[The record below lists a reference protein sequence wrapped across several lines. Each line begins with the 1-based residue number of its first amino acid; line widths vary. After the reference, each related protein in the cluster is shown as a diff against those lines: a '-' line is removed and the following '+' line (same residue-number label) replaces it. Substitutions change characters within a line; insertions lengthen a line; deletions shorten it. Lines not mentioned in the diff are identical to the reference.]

1 MANFLGKRVRAEF
14 NGHDV
19 SHLTGV
25 SIGTMGKV
33 FDTYQT
39 LHDAFDH
46 DIEITEE
53 ASGSFDFIADDAAS
67 GDQRFKEIMAMTT
80 GFSDL
85 ADGGDGGTLA
95 NGDTSDTVVTVDEDW
110 TNPDNQ
116 VNYTG
121 SRFTTVYKL
130 IADADASIAFDHDT
144 DSIWTR
150 FKAQGE
156 NIDTVAFAMTSTGG
170 TSTHNYSMTVDIF
183 DELSFGNVSMGETAA
198 LASAGST
205 TTLRDSGILTA
216 ADNSFIGATIKFMSG
231 ANAGLTRTISDSDSS
246 DAEVTW
252 VAALPTAVASG
263 DQYMIYGAPSNTAK
277 GSFAEITFTVTYD
290 NFNGANKWRVLSST
304 DLGATWTGGDEL
316 TIGKYYW
323 LRLYRSGSAGNTGR
337 VRITTAANEISTG
350 HLHLLDQATSPLADS
365 YVANSEAVHYIKY
378 KSSEGLKVVVYDY
391 TDNSETNGVKW
402 TFNKVKLDS
411 VTPSF
416 ASKQA
421 TRASVSWKCNDWSFD
436 AI

>member
-1 MANFLGKRVRAEF
+1 MATKFLGTKRRIEF

-19 SHLTGV
+19 THLTGM
-25 SIGTMGKV
+25 SLGSMGKV
-33 FDTYQT
+33 YDTYQT
-39 LHDAFDH
+39 LSDPFDH

-53 ASGSFDFIADDAAS
+53 ASGSFDLIATDT
-67 GDQRFKEIMAMTT
+67 GMGEQKFKEMM
-80 GFSDL
+80 GLVLGHVDL
-85 ADGGDGGTLA
+85 ADGDGTALA
-95 NGDTSDTVVTVDEDW
+95 NLDDDDSIVFSEVDETDL
-110 TNPDNQ
+110 DIQ
-116 VNYTG
+116 GSYTG
-121 SRFTTVYKL
+121 ARYHAFYKR
-130 IADADASIAFDHDT
+130 IADADGYADFAQND
-144 DSIWTR
+144 DSIWIR
-150 FKAQGE
+150 IKAMGE
-156 NIDTVAFAMTSTGG
+156 NIDTLAIAMSSTSGASNNACTFKLD
-170 TSTHNYSMTVDIF
+170 VF

-198 LASAGST
+198 LASGGST
-205 TTLRDSGILTA
+205 TTLEDSGILNY
-216 ADNSFIGATIKFMSG
+216 ADNSFIGATVKFLSG
-231 ANAGLTRTISDSDSS
+231 ANAGLTRTITDSATSDDS
-246 DAEVTW
+246 VTF
-252 VAALPTAVASG
+252 AAVPTAVASG

-277 GSFAEITFTVTYD
+277 GSFAEVTFTVTYD

-304 DLGATWTGGDEL
+304 DLGSTWTGGDEL

-350 HLHLLDQATSPLADS
+350 HLHLLDQATSPLADT

-421 TRASVSWKCNDWSFD
+421 TRASVNWKCNDWSFD